1 MNLKLLSFILFL
13 VFICTYGQTPSE
25 VFENANAAYNNAKYE
40 KADLPKLVEE
50 SFSHLTS
57 DECQKLLQLLIK
69 YEGLFDG
76 TLGD

>member
-40 KADLPKLVEE
+40 KAVSLYKEILDQGEHSAALYYNL
-50 SFSHLTS
+50 S
-57 DECQKLLQLLIK
+57 LIHI
-69 YEGLFDG
+69 
-76 TLGD
+76 

>member
-40 KADLPKLVEE
+40 KAV
-50 SFSHLTS
+50 FTN
-57 DECQKLLQLLIK
+57 
-69 YEGLFDG
+69 
-76 TLGD
+76 